1 MVGRGSPCSRED
13 AELLHLVLLRTLER
27 LHATGDRGS
36 AWEAKTKAL
45 GRVILKGKTRD
56 SKVLGSD

>member
-45 GRVILKGKTRD
+45 GRVILKGKTHE
-56 SKVLGSD
+56 